1 MNITDTPVAD
11 TSASNNSTKKA
22 AEAAYLFLQKN
33 QGLMSREERHALQVL
48 IAAADQQPDW
58 APETWRCDTYCRKIR
73 HVSCEGM
80 LSSDGEAEKRCPY
93 LEEMLY

>member
-1 MNITDTPVAD
+1 METGTTVKD
-11 TSASNNSTKKA
+11 NSTKKA
-22 AEAAYLFLQKN
+22 AETAWLFLQKN
-33 QGLMSREERHALQVL
+33 QGHMTSEERHALQVL

-58 APETWRCDTYCRKIR
+58 APETWRCDTYCRNVR

-80 LSSDGEAEKRCPY
+80 LSSEEGAGKPCPY